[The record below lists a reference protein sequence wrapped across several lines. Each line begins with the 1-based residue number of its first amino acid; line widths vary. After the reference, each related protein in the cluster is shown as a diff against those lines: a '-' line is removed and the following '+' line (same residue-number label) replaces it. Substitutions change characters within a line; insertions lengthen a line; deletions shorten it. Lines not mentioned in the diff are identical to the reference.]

1 MGNTI
6 GYINAL
12 REIYTT
18 LRKKKVNTLLAMG
31 GIFLG
36 VFILL
41 VSTGIYNAFIDGI
54 LAKSLGRNRSFFV
67 VTTDGNFSMEYDDIQ
82 KVRDHFSDSECICIE
97 QPFQKTDV
105 HPNNGKNTSARVCF
119 MMPEYYAEMMLGM
132 KQGRFI
138 NDKDLV
144 LKRKICVIGKN
155 VAESMYGNDFDPCG
169 NVVEINKVS
178 YTIVGVMYKPI
189 APINIF
195 GNEEDM
201 VFIPYTTAD
210 AAYGLEGKIS
220 QLCAFLPADTIKGE
234 NSRQL
239 KQFIEHIHDVEDEEY
254 EVDVVDYTKTI
265 TQWKY
270 LFSGLGYL
278 TLIVGIGMII
288 ASLLNLFD
296 VMLVSIMERKEEFG
310 IKLCLGA
317 TPKFIVRSVVMEG
330 LAISVVA
337 GVVAILLAAVV
348 MIALQHTISIELVGK
363 PAFTITLCGI
373 VFAIMVAGGAMSG
386 YLCIRKIIYKEVAT
400 LVSKPD

>member
-41 VSTGIYNAFIDGI
+41 VSTGIYNAFMDGI
-54 LAKSLGRNRSFFV
+54 IAKSLGRDKAFLV
-67 VTTDGNFSMEYDDIQ
+67 VTTDGNFSLEYDDIQ

-97 QPFQKTDV
+97 QPSQKTDV
-105 HPNNGKNTSARVCF
+105 HPNNGKNTSAQVCF
-119 MMPEYYAEMMLGM
+119 MTPEYYAGMMLGM

-155 VAESMYGNDFDPCG
+155 VAESMYGDDFDPCG
-169 NVVEINKVS
+169 NVVEINNTS
-178 YTIVGVMYKPI
+178 YTVVGVMYKPI
-189 APINIF
+189 AAIDVF

-210 AAYGLEGKIS
+210 MVYGLDGKIS
-220 QLCAFLPADTIKGE
+220 LLCAFLPADTAKGK

-239 KQFIEHIHDVEDEEY
+239 EQFVGQIHDVEDYGY
-254 EVDVVDYTKTI
+254 EVDVVDYTKTFK
-265 TQWKY
+265 QWEHV
-270 LFSGLGYL
+270 FSGLGYL
-278 TLIVGIGMII
+278 TLIVGLGMII

-296 VMLVSIMERKEEFG
+296 VMLVSIMERREEFG

-337 GVVAILLAAVV
+337 GVVAILFAAVV
-348 MIALQHTISIELVGK
+348 TIALQHAITIELVGK
-363 PAFTITLCGI
+363 PSFTITLCGI
-373 VFAIMVAGGAMSG
+373 VFAIMVVGGAMSG

-400 LVSKPD
+400 LISKPD

>member
-1 MGNTI
+1 MGNAI

-12 REIYTT
+12 HEIYIT
-18 LRKKKVNTLLAMG
+18 LWKKKVNTLLAMG

-41 VSTGIYNAFIDGI
+41 VSTGIYNAFMDGI
-54 LAKSLGRNRSFFV
+54 IAKSLGRDKAFLV
-67 VTTDGNFSMEYDDIQ
+67 VTTDGNFSLEYDDIQ

-97 QPFQKTDV
+97 QPSQKTDV
-105 HPNNGKNTSARVCF
+105 HPNNGKNTSAQVCF
-119 MMPEYYAEMMLGM
+119 MTPEYYAGMMLGM

-155 VAESMYGNDFDPCG
+155 VAESMYGDDFDPCG
-169 NVVEINKVS
+169 NVVEINNTS
-178 YTIVGVMYKPI
+178 YTVVGVMYKPI
-189 APINIF
+189 AAIDVF

-210 AAYGLEGKIS
+210 MVYGLDGKIS
-220 QLCAFLPADTIKGE
+220 LLCAFLPADTAKGK

-239 KQFIEHIHDVEDEEY
+239 EQFVGQIHDVEDYGY
-254 EVDVVDYTKTI
+254 EVDVVDYTKTFK
-265 TQWKY
+265 QWEHV
-270 LFSGLGYL
+270 FSGLGYL
-278 TLIVGIGMII
+278 TLIVGLGMII

-296 VMLVSIMERKEEFG
+296 VMLVSIMERREEFG

-337 GVVAILLAAVV
+337 GVVAILFAAVV
-348 MIALQHTISIELVGK
+348 TIALQHAITIELVGK
-363 PAFTITLCGI
+363 PSFTITLCGI
-373 VFAIMVAGGAMSG
+373 VFAIMVVGGAMSG

-400 LVSKPD
+400 LISKPD